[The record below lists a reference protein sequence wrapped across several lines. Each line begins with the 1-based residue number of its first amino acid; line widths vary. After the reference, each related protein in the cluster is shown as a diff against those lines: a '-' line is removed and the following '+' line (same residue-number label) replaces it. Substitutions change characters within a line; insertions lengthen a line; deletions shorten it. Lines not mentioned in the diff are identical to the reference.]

1 MNFVNI
7 CKNCS
12 TICSNK

>member
-7 CKNCS
+7 LQVCER
-12 TICSNK
+12 

>member
-7 CKNCS
+7 SSRN
-12 TICSNK
+12 I